1 MKTIGV
7 VTPSGAVDESAV
19 AEAAV
24 FWKSRGFDVKFAP
37 HLYDKHRFLAG
48 TDADRAADLTAMFVD
63 GDVDV
68 IFAAGGGYGSARL
81 LKTLDYD
88 LIARHK
94 KPFVGLSDTTA
105 VQLALYARSGV
116 PCFTGYLMKPRHG
129 RAMFPYTDASLDDC
143 LNGREQTVSGLE
155 SDFSGTVG
163 GTLVGGC
170 LSLIVGLTGTPY
182 MPDATGAVL
191 VLEDVGEEPYAI
203 DRMMTHLD
211 NAGVFGKAA
220 AVVFGVFTDCK
231 AKDPADGTV
240 DDVLN
245 EWKNRLKIP
254 VFTGF
259 PYGHQAG
266 SVVFPIGG
274 KAVLTAN
281 TIRMEGMN
289 G

>member
-7 VTPSGAVDESAV
+7 VAPSSAVGESAV
-19 AEAAV
+19 TEAAD
-24 FWKSRGFDVKFAP
+24 FWKSRGFDVKVAP
-37 HLYDKHRFLAG
+37 HLYEKKRFLAG
-48 TDADRAADLTAMFVD
+48 SDVDRAADLTAMFVD
-63 GDVDV
+63 DAVDFV
-68 IFAAGGGYGSARL
+68 FAAGGGYGSARL
-81 LKTLDYD
+81 LKLMDYD

-105 VQLALYARSGV
+105 VQLALYAKSGV
-116 PCFTGYLMKPRHG
+116 PCYSGYLMKPRNG
-129 RAMFPYTDASLDDC
+129 RVMFPYTDVSLDDC

-155 SDFSGTVG
+155 SDFSGTVE

-170 LSLIVGLTGTPY
+170 LSLIVGLIGTPY
-182 MPDATGAVL
+182 MPDVTGAVL
-191 VLEDVGEEPYAI
+191 VLEDVGEEPYAV

-211 NAGVFGKAA
+211 NAGVFDRAA
-220 AVVFGVFTDCK
+220 AVVFGAFTDCR

-240 DDVLN
+240 GDVLD

-266 SVVFPIGG
+266 SVVFPVGG

>member
-7 VTPSGAVDESAV
+7 VAPSSAVGESAV
-19 AEAAV
+19 TEAAD
-24 FWKSRGFDVKFAP
+24 FWKSRGFDVKVAP
-37 HLYDKHRFLAG
+37 HLYEKKRFLAG
-48 TDADRAADLTAMFVD
+48 SDVDRAADMTAMFVD
-63 GDVDV
+63 DAVDFV
-68 IFAAGGGYGSARL
+68 FAAGGGYGSARL
-81 LKTLDYD
+81 LKLMDYD

-105 VQLALYARSGV
+105 VQLALYAKSGV
-116 PCFTGYLMKPRHG
+116 PCYSGYLMKPRNG
-129 RAMFPYTDASLDDC
+129 RVMFPYTDASLDDC

-155 SDFSGTVG
+155 SDFSGTVE

-170 LSLIVGLTGTPY
+170 LSLIVGLIGTPY
-182 MPDATGAVL
+182 MPDVTGAVL
-191 VLEDVGEEPYAI
+191 VLEDVGEEPYAV

-211 NAGVFGKAA
+211 NAGVFDRAA
-220 AVVFGVFTDCK
+220 AVVFGAFTDCR

-240 DDVLN
+240 GDVLD

-266 SVVFPIGG
+266 SVVFPVGG